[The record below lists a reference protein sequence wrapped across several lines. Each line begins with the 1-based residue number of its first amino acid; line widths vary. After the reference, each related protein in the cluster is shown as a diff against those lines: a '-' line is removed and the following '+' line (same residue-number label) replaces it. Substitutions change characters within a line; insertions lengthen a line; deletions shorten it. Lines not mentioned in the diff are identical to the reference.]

1 MQFQIDKTDASTEA
15 TTEATASDVLAPSF
29 PEVSTLP
36 AIKPLAEKAL
46 ERMGLAMATIER
58 LKGYGK
64 LVLSDLTDKKG
75 AKDLT
80 EKRLEVKRFR
90 NALERECK
98 SGREEA
104 NAISK
109 GWVSAEKAL
118 SEPFEEIEEH
128 LAKQVEAH
136 EAELARIAQEAEQDR
151 KQKIAARIE
160 AVVTAG
166 APVNLEKIETLGDE
180 GWEAYLSE
188 LAESKRLLDTA
199 TAIAEELTAL
209 GDECTVA
216 EALQLEPEQ
225 AEHRLAVAR
234 KADHDRKETARLA
247 EEEAE
252 AERQR
257 IATAEKDRLER
268 IASEERATRE
278 RLERGYLRGRE
289 LSLVDCTGHEVE
301 ELADMTEEAFDA
313 LLASARQEKKD
324 RDARAADERRQQEE
338 RDAELARL
346 RRAEAD
352 RLEAERLALEQRE
365 REAIEAAERAEQEAR
380 EAREQAER
388 EEQERLEAERLEA
401 QRPERE
407 KVSAWAQAALDAMPS
422 TPNIEDPD
430 ILRAMRDHVERARM
444 ALLDLRERMTAEPTN

>member
-1 MQFQIDKTDASTEA
+1 MQFQIDQTEA
-15 TTEATASDVLAPSF
+15 EAPIHDAPAPSF

-46 ERMGLAMATIER
+46 ERLGLAVATIER

-75 AKDLT
+75 AKDLET
-80 EKRLEVKRFR
+80 KRLEVKRFR
-90 NALERECK
+90 NAWERECK
-98 SGREEA
+98 SAREEA

-109 GWVSAEKAL
+109 GWVVAEKAL
-118 SEPFEEIEEH
+118 AEPFEEIEEH

-136 EAELARIAQEAEQDR
+136 EAELARIAREAEQAR
-151 KQKIAARIE
+151 KQKIASRIE
-160 AVVTAG
+160 AVVSAG
-166 APVNLEKIETLGDE
+166 APVNLEQIETLGDE
-180 GWEAYLSE
+180 EWDAYLSE
-188 LAESKRLLDTA
+188 LVESKRLLDTA
-199 TAIAEELTAL
+199 TAVAVAEELTAL

-234 KADHDRKETARLA
+234 KADHERKEAARLA

-257 IATAEKDRLER
+257 IADAEKERLER
-268 IASEERATRE
+268 IASEERTTRE
-278 RLERGYLRGRE
+278 RLERGYRRGRE
-289 LSLVDCTGHEVE
+289 MALVECTGHEVE

-313 LLASARQEKKD
+313 LLASARQEKED
-324 RDARAADERRQQEE
+324 RDARAAEERRQQEE
-338 RDAELARL
+338 RDAELALL
-346 RRAEAD
+346 RKAEAD

-365 REAIEAAERAEQEAR
+365 REAIEAAERAEREAR

-388 EEQERLEAERLEA
+388 EERERLEAERLEA

-407 KVSAWAQAALDAMPS
+407 KVAAWAKEAHDAIPKCPEVSEALYREVESVYLEIAGILDSFAKKMCVTS
-422 TPNIEDPD
+422 TPAN
-430 ILRAMRDHVERARM
+430 
-444 ALLDLRERMTAEPTN
+444 